1 MSKGDKPWTARDLSA
16 KLSALWKLHGQW
28 KIVSLGRG
36 YYEFQF
42 ASFEDMRIA
51 WSMGSMN
58 LKPGVLRLSKWTNDF
73 NPYTQRQTHAQI
85 WIRLMELPQE
95 YWRQRT
101 LFEIASAVGT
111 PLALDE
117 STNHR
122 TFGHYARVLVDI
134 DLSRRIFDE
143 ITVERDGYQFKLG
156 VVYERLPEFCN
167 HCNIIGHNFA
177 TCKWLHPT
185 KPVDAREKRKP
196 AKDVVVSKSQTQYVA
211 KAKPTLPGPSAEA
224 KPVEEVETTKV
235 VDLVKQQQQSEA
247 IHDGNKDAAINENT
261 TQKNTTEGD
270 TAFNIALDNV
280 FDDIAHVELPADTS
294 VLYLVENEAAGQN
307 IDVDENKESADIVPE
322 TQPNI
327 EVVSDTEF
335 DEEVQRDLQFI
346 KNNIVED
353 ENFTLYVSKHQKKI
367 NKRLASSAGQPYNTR
382 SRGVKSNSSL

>member
-177 TCKWLHPT
+177 TCKWLHPPT
-185 KPVDAREKRKP
+185 VKPVDTREKRKP
-196 AKDVVVSKSQTQYVA
+196 AKDVVVSKPQTQYVA

-224 KPVEEVETTKV
+224 KQVEEVETTEV
-235 VDLVKQQQQSEA
+235 VDLATQQQQSDA
-247 IHDGNKDAAINENT
+247 VHDGKKDAEINENT
-261 TQKNTTEGD
+261 PQKNTNGTTKGD
-270 TAFNIALDNV
+270 TSFSIALDNV
-280 FDDIAHVELPADTS
+280 FDDIAHV
-294 VLYLVENEAAGQN
+294 
-307 IDVDENKESADIVPE
+307 
-322 TQPNI
+322 
-327 EVVSDTEF
+327 
-335 DEEVQRDLQFI
+335 
-346 KNNIVED
+346 
-353 ENFTLYVSKHQKKI
+353 
-367 NKRLASSAGQPYNTR
+367 
-382 SRGVKSNSSL
+382 